1 MTVLLMVF
9 FFCLQINTHWA
20 HQSGF
25 MVAGGG
31 YVDCLKISYTPSVH
45 HHNFTPC
52 IVWLINLV
60 LIYLVYDSQKEPL
73 SGMGY
78 FTKQDQFIVNFK
90 LIFACNITCF
100 LKSICIDLF
109 KTPVQSANTNSFTC
123 RSSLL
128 LSNNYIVLIDYKTF
142 SRSNH
147 PSAQLPSLFVTTIAM
162 VKRNKAKTHL
172 DIRNAGTYLVSHS
185 TPNLPALID
194 AAILHKN
201 TIIAHDPGYPL
212 YCHLPKLLSCHRCRC
227 KRAKSVKA
235 YLCTRYRNSY
245 LSLHQKIFTYQ
256 QHHCE

>member
-1 MTVLLMVF
+1 
-9 FFCLQINTHWA
+9 
-20 HQSGF
+20 

-31 YVDCLKISYTPSVH
+31 YVDCLKINYTPSVH

-52 IVWLINLV
+52 TVWLINLV

-162 VKRNKAKTHL
+162 VKRNKAKTHFSKPL
-172 DIRNAGTYLVSHS
+172 HSQPTCPHWCSNFTQKYNNSSWPRVS
-185 TPNLPALID
+185 A
-194 AAILHKN
+194 
-201 TIIAHDPGYPL
+201 
-212 YCHLPKLLSCHRCRC
+212 LLSLTKTPLLPQMHM
-227 KRAKSVKA
+227 AEVQKSRFLLKLIFA
-235 YLCTRYRNSY
+235 QGIEIHICLYTRRF
-245 LSLHQKIFTYQ
+245 LHISSTTVNKTLHTSWQVIPAW
-256 QHHCE
+256 HWVHNGM